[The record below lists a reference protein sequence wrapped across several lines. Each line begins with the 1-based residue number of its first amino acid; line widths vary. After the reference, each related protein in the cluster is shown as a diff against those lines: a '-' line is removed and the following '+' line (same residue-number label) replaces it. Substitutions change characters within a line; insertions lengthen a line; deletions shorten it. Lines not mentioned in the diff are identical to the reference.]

1 MRLMLMLGVVAGLL
15 GLVVLLLRL
24 WFPLPPLEGRRA
36 SQALPEGDSRLARLF
51 AAEAGA
57 HPGLSG
63 ILPLPGAR
71 ESFAARVL
79 LVRSAER
86 SLDLQYYI
94 WKRDTSGLI
103 LLDEVLKAATRGVRV
118 RLLLDDNGT
127 TGLDAELMALDR
139 HPMVEVRLFNPF
151 TIREPKLLNYL
162 IDFPRLN
169 RRMHNKSLT
178 ADGVAT
184 IVGGRNV
191 ADSYFGTGEESLFAD
206 LDVLAVGAVV
216 PDVAR
221 DFDRYWNS
229 RSAYPVAMILGRMRR
244 AEAVD
249 IAREV
254 AAQADRPLARAYSE
268 AVAGSLLAEL
278 ARDRFL
284 LEWTRVTMV
293 SDDPAKGLDALPMAD
308 TLLGGLSPVVGTP
321 ARELGLVSAYFVP
334 TDDGVALFGGL
345 ARQGIQVTILTN
357 ALNATDV
364 AVVHA
369 GYAKHRRALL
379 EAGVRLFE
387 LKGDG
392 KAQLSLGNRAL
403 GSGAAGGSRPV
414 LRSQGT
420 SLHAKTFTVDRER
433 LFVGSFNFDPR
444 SARLNTELGFVI
456 ESPRLAGELQDALDS
471 GLGATAYRVMLADN
485 GRLLWEEQGADGP
498 TMHAIEPNSGPLQ
511 RTIIALLGR
520 LPIDWML

>member
-1 MRLMLMLGVVAGLL
+1 MLMLGLVAGLV
-15 GLVVLLLRL
+15 GLAVLLLRT
-24 WFPLPPLEGRRA
+24 WFPLPSLVGRRA
-36 SQALPEGDSRLARLF
+36 SEALPAGDSRLAQLF
-51 AAEAGA
+51 AAEAEA
-57 HPGLSG
+57 HAGLSG
-63 ILPLPGAR
+63 ILALPGAR

-103 LLDEVLKAATRGVRV
+103 LLDEVLKAAERGVRV

-127 TGLDAELMALDR
+127 AGLDPELMALDR
-139 HPMVEVRLFNPF
+139 HPRIEVRLFNPF
-151 TIREPKLLNYL
+151 TIRSPKLLNYL

-178 ADGVAT
+178 ADAALT

-229 RSAYPVAMILGRMRR
+229 RSAYPVARILGRMRR

-268 AVAGSLLAEL
+268 AVGRSLLADL
-278 ARDRFL
+278 ASDRPM
-284 LEWTRVTMV
+284 LEWSRVTMV
-293 SDDPAKGLDALPMAD
+293 SDDPAKGLEQLPMVD
-308 TLLGGLSPVVGTP
+308 TLLGELSPVIGTP
-321 ARELGLVSAYFVP
+321 GRELGLVSAYFVP
-334 TDDGVALFGGL
+334 TDDGVALFAGL
-345 ARQGIQVTILTN
+345 ARQGVRVTILTN

-387 LKGDG
+387 LRGDG
-392 KAQLSLGNRAL
+392 KAQLSIGEGGL
-403 GSGAAGGSRPV
+403 GSGSGSGGRPV

-456 ESPRLAGELQDALDS
+456 ESPQLAGELQDALNSD
-471 GLGATAYRVMLADN
+471 LGATAYRVTLGDN
-485 GRLLWEEQGADGP
+485 GRLLWEEQAADGTIVHP
-498 TMHAIEPNSGPLQ
+498 IEPNSGPLQ
-511 RTIIALLGR
+511 RTIIGLLGL